1 MAEAE
6 DDRDR
11 WALPAYVPPDQEWF
25 WTAEWIA
32 GEREADA
39 DLAAGRSKIFYS
51 DEEFLAYLSS
61 FDELTEEKPEQSGQ

>member
-1 MAEAE
+1 MVL
-6 DDRDR
+6 D
-11 WALPAYVPPDQEWF
+11 P
-25 WTAEWIA
+25 EWIA